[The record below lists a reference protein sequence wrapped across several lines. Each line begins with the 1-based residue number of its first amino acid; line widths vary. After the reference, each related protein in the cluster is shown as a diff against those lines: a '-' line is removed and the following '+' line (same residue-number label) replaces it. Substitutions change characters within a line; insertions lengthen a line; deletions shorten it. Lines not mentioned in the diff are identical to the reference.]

1 MIYGLWDSGGGYN
14 FAPDESCEADVSGL
28 ASFIL
33 FEGDGGVSPAV
44 SPIVSAL
51 SLDDAANVTS
61 FVGLDVRLSS
71 SVVAASPI
79 VDWSSMRSWGGG
91 STLSSSGGRGC
102 CGWGLHSLRCPAL
115 NGGFNEPNM
124 QL

>member
-1 MIYGLWDSGGGYN
+1 MRVVAPSEPAHDLSLVGFRGGCN

-51 SLDDAANVTS
+51 SLDAANVTS
-61 FVGLDVRLSS
+61 FVGLGVRLSS
-71 SVVAASPI
+71 SGVAASPI
-79 VDWSSMRSWGGG
+79 EEGASMRSWTGGVPCLQQQERAG
-91 STLSSSGGRGC
+91 CLSG
-102 CGWGLHSLRCPAL
+102 AA
-115 NGGFNEPNM
+115 FF
-124 QL
+124 

>member
-28 ASFIL
+28 ASFML

-44 SPIVSAL
+44 SPIVSDL
-51 SLDDAANVTS
+51 SLDAANVTS
-61 FVGLDVRLSS
+61 FVGLGVRLSS

-91 STLSSSGGRGC
+91 STLSSSGGKGWS
-102 CGWGLHSLRCPAL
+102 GWGLLSLRNPAL
-115 NGGFNEPNM
+115 
-124 QL
+124 

>member
-1 MIYGLWDSGGGYN
+1 MIFPLWGSGGGCN

-61 FVGLDVRLSS
+61 FVGVGVRLSS

-79 VDWSSMRSWGGG
+79 AEGSSLRSWGGG
-91 STLSSSGGRGC
+91 STLSSSGGRG
-102 CGWGLHSLRCPAL
+102 WSFSGLLGLRNPAL
-115 NGGFNEPNM
+115 
-124 QL
+124 

>member
-1 MIYGLWDSGGGYN
+1 MGLRGGYN

-91 STLSSSGGRGC
+91 STLSSSGGRGWS
-102 CGWGLHSLRCPAL
+102 GWGLLSLRNPAL
-115 NGGFNEPNM
+115 
-124 QL
+124 

>member
-1 MIYGLWDSGGGYN
+1 MIYALWGSGGGYN

-28 ASFIL
+28 ASFML

-51 SLDDAANVTS
+51 SLDAANVTS
-61 FVGLDVRLSS
+61 FVGLGVRLSS

-79 VDWSSMRSWGGG
+79 VEGSSMRSWGGG
-91 STLSSSGGRGC
+91 STLSSSGGRG
-102 CGWGLHSLRCPAL
+102 WSFSGLLVLRNPAL
-115 NGGFNEPNM
+115 
-124 QL
+124 

>member
-1 MIYGLWDSGGGYN
+1 MIYALWDSGGEYN

-51 SLDDAANVTS
+51 SLDAANVTL
-61 FVGLDVRLSS
+61 FVGLGVRLSS

-79 VDWSSMRSWGGG
+79 AEGSSLRSWGGG
-91 STLSSSGGRGC
+91 STLSSSGGRG
-102 CGWGLHSLRCPAL
+102 WSFSGLLVLRNPAL
-115 NGGFNEPNM
+115 
-124 QL
+124 